1 MASNRKDAAL
11 VRPESAQ
18 RASSPEA
25 PTLSQ
30 SATQSVRS
38 AEPQPAPAPRTGV
51 VGELMR
57 EFTRRERLVL
67 MLRYTEELTVA
78 EIAAVLE
85 IATNEVER
93 MLESIAERVRRKIAP
108 AFGVSAGNPGGTY
121 ARAMPRLA

>member
-11 VRPESAQ
+11 VRPESAP
-18 RASSPEA
+18 RATVSGG
-25 PTLSQ
+25 
-30 SATQSVRS
+30 SATSEVRVSEDAAAAAGS
-38 AEPQPAPAPRTGV
+38 AAPPRPGV

-57 EFTRRERLVL
+57 EFSRRERLVL

-85 IATNEVER
+85 IAATEVER

-108 AFGVSAGNPGGTY
+108 AFAVSAGNPAGTY
-121 ARAMPRLA
+121 ARAVPRPA

>member
-11 VRPESAQ
+11 VRSESASA
-18 RASSPEA
+18 ASNLGETATSQA
-25 PTLSQ
+25 P
-30 SATQSVRS
+30 SAGGV
-38 AEPQPAPAPRTGV
+38 APPRTGV

-57 EFTRRERLVL
+57 EFSRRERLVL

-85 IATNEVER
+85 IAATEVER

-108 AFGVSAGNPGGTY
+108 AFCVSTANPAGTY
-121 ARAMPRLA
+121 MRSTPRLA